1 MSPLPP
7 LTALHETR
15 RARLMRGCRFDD
27 IQLNGLLPLPAHL
40 RDAEAIKPPTPHH
53 ASGQHNLRKAFTPAK
68 T

>member
-1 MSPLPP
+1 MTPFPP

-15 RARLMRGCRFDD
+15 KARLMAGCR
-27 IQLNGLLPLPAHL
+27 IEQIKLSGLLPVPAPL
-40 RDAEAIKPPTPHH
+40 RDAEAIKPATPHH

>member
-1 MSPLPP
+1 MTQLPT

-15 RARLMRGCRFDD
+15 KARLMSGCR
-27 IQLNGLLPLPAHL
+27 IEAIKLSGLLPVPAGL
-40 RDAEAIKPPTPHH
+40 RDAEAIRPATPHH